1 MVFEME
7 HLLFWVNTS
16 WSPGEESNQ
25 YHAQDLLAEKTLSI
39 TLNYT
44 NTCSK
49 FRASSYLIL
58 WKTTKEQAEVKNR
71 DKLEKLCSERKGG
84 RQKSLEHYAYQA
96 DGCVLHGTYI
106 WAIGIEL
113 YLNDIA
119 NTKHNQNRFKFQLI
133 GLCWGL
139 FLFKLQAYLLSDFS
153 V

>member
-84 RQKSLEHYAYQA
+84 RQKSLATLCLSSRRLCITWY
-96 DGCVLHGTYI
+96 
-106 WAIGIEL
+106 L
-113 YLNDIA
+113 YLSNWDRVVPKWYCQHKA
-119 NTKHNQNRFKFQLI
+119 QPKQVQVSVNRAVL
-133 GLCWGL
+133 GSL
-139 FLFKLQAYLLSDFS
+139 FI
-153 V
+153 

>member
-1 MVFEME
+1 MI
-7 HLLFWVNTS
+7 T
-16 WSPGEESNQ
+16 NQ

-39 TLNYT
+39 TFNHT

-71 DKLEKLCSERKGG
+71 DKLEKLCSERKVVGKNHW
-84 RQKSLEHYAYQA
+84 QHYAYQA
-96 DGCVLHGTYI
+96 DGCVLHGTYV

-119 NTKHNQNRFKFQLI
+119 STKHNQNRFKFQLI

-139 FLFKLQAYLLSDFS
+139 FIFKLQAYLLSDFL